1 MYGCSDV
8 LAVLTSV
15 FGGDMQNWMS
25 PIFAF
30 SVRDTPPAWWATL
43 CSSTRPSTSSVS
55 STVPLG
61 GRGGGSTSVECG
73 KLG

>member
-1 MYGCSDV
+1 
-8 LAVLTSV
+8 
-15 FGGDMQNWMS
+15 MQNWMS

-61 GRGGGSTSVECG
+61 GEEGAALQLSAVG
-73 KLG
+73 

>member
-1 MYGCSDV
+1 
-8 LAVLTSV
+8 
-15 FGGDMQNWMS
+15 MQNWMS

-30 SVRDTPPAWWATL
+30 SVRDTPPARWDTF

-61 GRGGGSTSVECG
+61 EGGVAMSVHA
-73 KLG
+73 

>member
-1 MYGCSDV
+1 
-8 LAVLTSV
+8 
-15 FGGDMQNWMS
+15 MQNWMS

-61 GRGGGSTSVECG
+61 EGGGGAALQLSAAC
-73 KLG
+73 